1 MQGFASFQCRLPY
14 VRHDGDV
21 AKTVMDR
28 FAASMLALS
37 ITRLPDELIREDLR
51 SLILS
56 TEFPFPPVLFAY
68 RLGSLIAQTYVSS
81 YPVSALILDDPTP
94 FESLASCPGVADKLP
109 LPLDDFTFEPKFP
122 LLVIGH
128 AGMESAQKENRLVK
142 EGADFMEVARPS
154 IAPSSPSI
162 PPSVP
167 ATLRWLEEMG
177 F

>member
-1 MQGFASFQCRLPY
+1 M
-14 VRHDGDV
+14 RHDGDV
-21 AKTVMDR
+21 AKTVMER

-37 ITRLPDELIREDLR
+37 IIRLPSELIREDLR

-56 TEFPFPPVLFAY
+56 TEFPFPPILFAY
-68 RLGSLIAQTYVSS
+68 RLGGLIAQTYVSS
-81 YPVSALILDDPTP
+81 FPASALILDDPASY
-94 FESLASCPGVADKLP
+94 ESLASCPSVADKLP
-109 LPLDDFTFEPKFP
+109 LPLDDFNFEPKFP

-128 AGMESAQKENRLVK
+128 TGTESSQKENRLVK
-142 EGADFMEVARPS
+142 EGADFVEVARPS
-154 IAPSSPSI
+154 TGPSSPSI